1 MATNPYTMVDP
12 SFRIPVRPRR
22 NYPYSGGVEY
32 EGKTVFR
39 LIPEMD
45 HSEDTLREY
54 LEEILDDGQYQY
66 GDFYNLPMPVYLVR
80 DEETGDVFRVS
91 IRDGT
96 LGLHVLPDTESAGLT
111 ALYERLDERT
121 DVSWRVECES
131 SERTSSD

>member
-1 MATNPYTMVDP
+1 MVDP

-22 NYPYSGGVEY
+22 SYPYSGGVEY

-39 LIPEMD
+39 LVPD
-45 HSEDTLREY
+45 TNPSEDTLLEY
-54 LEEILDDGQYQY
+54 VEAVLEDGQYRY

-96 LGLHVLPDTESAGLT
+96 VGLHVLPDTESAGLT

-121 DVSWRVECES
+121 DVSWRVERES
-131 SERTSSD
+131 TERTSSD